1 MEYLVPKT
9 LNETLTLLKKGKDK
23 SKLIA
28 GGTNV
33 IPGMRAKTLK
43 PEILI
48 DISQLKNLSYIKD
61 EKKRIRI
68 GGLTTIS
75 GLASSKI
82 VQDHAPILTE
92 AANQL
97 GNPLVRNRATIAGN
111 LADASPAA
119 DTAVPLLVLEATVV
133 IEMDGGKHRQIPID
147 QFFLGPNQTVLKKD
161 EMIREIIIP
170 KPNSNR
176 KMGYYKLG
184 LRNAMTISVV
194 SVAILMEMER
204 DRCRKVRIGL
214 GAVAPKPIRAYGIEA
229 MLIDQKITE
238 ELVQACCEK
247 MEGEIQPIT
256 DIRASAEYRRSMASV
271 LLRRLIQQVT
281 SSEKN

>member
-1 MEYLVPKT
+1 MAMEYLVPKT
-9 LNETLTLLKKGKDK
+9 LNETLILLKKWKDK

-48 DISQLKNLSYIKD
+48 DISHLKNLSYIKE

-75 GLASSKI
+75 ELASSKI

-119 DTAVPLLVLEATVV
+119 DTAVPLLALEAMIIT
-133 IEMDGGKHRQIPID
+133 ERNGGKREIPID
-147 QFFLGPNQTVLKKD
+147 QFFLGPNQTVLKPD
-161 EMIREIIIP
+161 EMIREIVFP
-170 KPNSNR
+170 KPDPKS
-176 KMGYYKLG
+176 KMAYIKLG
-184 LRNAMTISVV
+184 LRNAMAISVV
-194 SVAILMEMER
+194 SIAILMERER
-204 DRCRKVRIGL
+204 EECKKVRIAL
-214 GAVAPKPIRAYGIEA
+214 GAVAPKPIRAYGVEA
-229 MLIDQKITE
+229 ILTNKKIMM
-238 ELVQACCEK
+238 ELVAACCEK
-247 MEGEIQPIT
+247 VGREMNTIS

-271 LLRRLIQQVT
+271 LLKRVLHQMI
-281 SSEKN
+281 S

>member
-1 MEYLVPKT
+1 MAMEYLVPKT
-9 LNETLTLLKKGKDK
+9 LNETLILLKKGKDK
-23 SKLIA
+23 SKLMA

-48 DISQLKNLSYIKD
+48 DISHLKNLSYIKE

-75 GLASSKI
+75 ELASSKI

-119 DTAVPLLVLEATVV
+119 DTAVPLLALEAMIIT
-133 IEMDGGKHRQIPID
+133 ERNGGKREIPID
-147 QFFLGPNQTVLKKD
+147 QFFLGPNRTVLKPD
-161 EMIREIIIP
+161 EMIREIVFP
-170 KPNSNR
+170 KPDPKS
-176 KMGYYKLG
+176 KMAYIKLG
-184 LRNAMTISVV
+184 LRNAMAISVV
-194 SVAILMEMER
+194 SIAILMERER
-204 DRCRKVRIGL
+204 EECKKVRIAL
-214 GAVAPKPIRAYGIEA
+214 GAVAPKPIRAYGVGAI
-229 MLIDQKITE
+229 LTNKKITM
-238 ELVQACCEK
+238 ELVAACCEK
-247 MEGEIQPIT
+247 VGREMNPIS

-271 LLRRLIQQVT
+271 LLKRVLHQTI
-281 SSEKN
+281 S